1 MAAVRKIQIHQRSH
15 LIWIKASDANTKLF
29 HLRVN
34 ARCRK
39 NYIPVLQHGSITCTT
54 QQAKAAAL
62 HQHFS
67 SQLGS
72 APRRHCMLNWIAIG
86 SPLRNLQ
93 DLDNDLTEA
102 EIQAAVMQMSTEKVS
117 GPDGYIGGGGGYKS
131 CWNIIH
137 ADLVAALKQIFGL
150 REEAWELLNST
161 NIALLPKKEIAH
173 EVGDY
178 SPISLMHS
186 VAKLLGKVLANRLAP
201 HLDHLVY
208 NCQSAFI
215 KGCIIQD
222 IFSIFKALSSISSVA
237 NRQCYF

>member
-39 NYIPVLQHGSITCTT
+39 NYIPVLQHGSIICTT

-117 GPDGYIGGGGGYKS
+117 GPDDYIGGGGVTSPAGTSSMLIWWLHSSKFL
-131 CWNIIH
+131 
-137 ADLVAALKQIFGL
+137 DLGKKHGNCLTQQILHYYL
-150 REEAWELLNST
+150 RR
-161 NIALLPKKEIAH
+161 
-173 EVGDY
+173 
-178 SPISLMHS
+178 
-186 VAKLLGKVLANRLAP
+186 KLLMRLVTIAQ
-201 HLDHLVY
+201 LV
-208 NCQSAFI
+208 
-215 KGCIIQD
+215 
-222 IFSIFKALSSISSVA
+222 
-237 NRQCYF
+237 